1 MFEWL
6 RAMMASGP
14 ERPPAPEAEIFAVG
28 DIHGRRDLLE
38 KLVANIRD
46 VAQTANP
53 EIIFLGDYIDRGAES
68 REVIDL
74 LIGGDIQNRFK
85 PVFLKGNHEATLLE
99 FLDDA
104 RIGPSWVQYGGGET
118 LMSYGVKP
126 PEFKGDLEA
135 WGAASQELR
144 QRMPVAHLEFYLN
157 LELCAERGC
166 YLFVHAGVDP
176 AKRLD
181 AQGEAELLWIREA
194 FLDDTRQLE
203 RIIVHGHTP
212 AAEPY
217 QDNRRIGL
225 DLGGYQTGR
234 LAAVRLHGS
243 SISFITT

>member
-1 MFEWL
+1 
-6 RAMMASGP
+6 
-14 ERPPAPEAEIFAVG
+14 
-28 DIHGRRDLLE
+28 
-38 KLVANIRD
+38 
-46 VAQTANP
+46 
-53 EIIFLGDYIDRGAES
+53 
-68 REVIDL
+68 
-74 LIGGDIQNRFK
+74 
-85 PVFLKGNHEATLLE
+85 
-99 FLDDA
+99 
-104 RIGPSWVQYGGGET
+104 
-118 LMSYGVKP
+118 
-126 PEFKGDLEA
+126 
-135 WGAASQELR
+135 
-144 QRMPVAHLEFYLN
+144 
-157 LELCAERGC
+157 
-166 YLFVHAGVDP
+166 VHARVDP